1 MGAADCPCCSGGVS
15 NLPPGICWCAALM
28 GPAGAARCLAAGVRG
43 LCWAPDPCTVTA
55 LSTLW
60 SDSADSAVPEDSVR
74 EASDGQRLQA
84 F

>member
-1 MGAADCPCCSGGVS
+1 MDAADCPCCSGGVS
-15 NLPPGICWCAALM
+15 NLVPGKCWCTELV
-28 GPAGAARCLAAGVRG
+28 GPFGAARCLAAGVRG
-43 LCWAPDPCTVTA
+43 LWCAPDGCTVIA